1 MPASAQNMKRLKM
14 RVFLVVICLALPIR
28 APASSSNALKRYQS
42 GKYESALREYKRLL
56 IENPDD
62 PRLHFNAGAA
72 AFQVEDFEE
81 AQKQLNSALVTQD
94 LQLQERAYYNLG
106 NTEYRLGA
114 AAQAPDKKQAGWEQA
129 VASYESAL
137 KLNPKDDDAKFNL
150 ELVKEKIEEL
160 RKQQQQQS
168 KEDKKDQ
175 KDQKD
180 ESKQDE
186 QSKEEQRKQQEE
198 KKSQQQK
205 QQPDQSQEDK
215 KPEENQAEQ
224 KPDTAKDDKA
234 EAKKGNESK
243 ENKPEKPEDQQ
254 GEARRGVIAQMTPQ
268 QAQQLLDAQKAHE
281 KAMIFIPKTKTNRV
295 DRVFKDW

>member
-1 MPASAQNMKRLKM
+1 M

-150 ELVKEKIEEL
+150 EFVKEKIEEL
-160 RKQQQQQS
+160 RKQQQQQKDQQQS

-180 ESKQDE
+180 QSKQDE
-186 QSKEEQRKQQEE
+186 QSKEEQKKQQEE
-198 KKSQQQK
+198 KKSQEQK

-224 KPDTAKDDKA
+224 KPDSAKDDKT

-268 QAQQLLDAQKAHE
+268 QAQQLLDAQKADE

>member
-14 RVFLVVICLALPIR
+14 RLFLVVICLALPIR

-150 ELVKEKIEEL
+150 ELVKEKLEEL

-180 ESKQDE
+180 QSKQDE
-186 QSKEEQRKQQEE
+186 QSKEEQKKQQEE

-224 KPDTAKDDKA
+224 KPDSAKDDKA

-268 QAQQLLDAQKAHE
+268 QAQQLLDAQKADE